1 MAKRN
6 KKVSYNPI
14 QSIKEDWGL
23 DSRNQ
28 LPYSGES
35 VQAFIKATLNKKT
48 GYRATSKS
56 RESDGYFHTR
66 SFADEANYQLWV
78 ANPIENSSLVLQ
90 DEILPDTHEQGASYV
105 LGLYTTSNQS
115 LIVSTDGTVK
125 LKIKFTSQMYNPLTK
140 ATEETGE
147 SGTLIIERRANNT
160 GTWKKVSSMSIMSV
174 PYESTQYTDVDISK
188 ILEAGNQQIRVV
200 VKGDVSGES
209 TKYLTFIS
217 IIKTTLSLSFAT
229 QWQTPISGSPLQLAY
244 NIQGAVAKTLHIRIY
259 GIDGI
264 KCRESEFTIGSSV
277 YIETPK
283 TFEFFD
289 SESDAVKVLEHGI
302 HKIEAWLTVDGGD
315 TITDKVYSQVMVNT
329 DASNEKTYVII
340 NNVKSKVNNWTETT
354 IFDYSV
360 YNPKSN
366 STTVNFNIT
375 DYKGTTSYLSFTAS
389 NIPNGVIQHFN
400 NMFEIESTAKTLNAY
415 IHATNSAS
423 ESIADVVSFTIDNSE
438 SFAAT
443 PNADFVLNPKV
454 RSNSESTPNT
464 IINNS
469 NGNIITSTF
478 ENFAFTNDGWVE
490 DENNVRCLR
499 VPAGRELTIDY
510 ESFSSFI
517 GSSQNT
523 GSVTIEFDFKTKY
536 ISDENVPIIK
546 MCSYGNDGNPIGFEL
561 KPLEAVFMTGSKKVR
576 RDQDIMFQEGVRTHI
591 AINVIYDIASTG
603 MNYIRMFINGIINRE
618 IEYLATDTFV
628 GYVNGVQT
636 SQGIRIGS
644 TGADI
649 DIYGIRI
656 YKKKLS
662 STDIRQD
669 YVATLPS
676 VAQKIAF
683 KDANDILSD
692 DNTISFSKAYEKY
705 NCLIW
710 TGPIPSYLAKSSVP
724 NGGTLQIH
732 IQGDPHHSGVINNMS
747 IKGQGS
753 SSKGYWKWNHQYG
766 MNKDSVFTPDEGD
779 AIPGAYP
786 LTADVPAAKKL
797 VTKINW
803 ASSMQ
808 SHKMGETE
816 AYNIL
821 WKKIVG
827 GNSITSTEG
836 FEKCRAAIIEKPFLY
851 FVKETPD
858 SEPVFYSFATFGPGK
873 ADKPTF
879 GYDKNKF
886 PNLLMLEG
894 SDNGKPLTECRVPW
908 MDDEV
913 TYSEAEEAY
922 IYNGEV
928 SWDYDMG
935 NQKKISKF
943 RDAFN
948 YIFQHSVRIS
958 PHEGN
963 YTALVNDTAVDKN
976 LQYWITEDEN
986 TYKKY
991 DLFRWDYLTNSWVY
1005 SSIHKTNG
1013 NYDKFNI
1020 NEQCGN
1026 IASGFDW
1033 EVINQMFITA
1043 RINDVKENLGK
1054 YYNIKDTLFSMT
1066 EMKKI
1071 GASDNRCKNIYPYLD
1086 PVTQLICWY
1095 QDDVDTILL
1104 TDNVGRKNKPYY
1116 VEEHDLD
1123 PTGNNYWNGEAN
1135 NIFNLLE
1142 AVYPDELRDMMK
1154 TILTTM
1160 AEIAGSPTKFM
1171 DKYFFSTQR
1180 YFPAVAYNEVARL
1193 LYEEASKAV
1202 KTGKYSN
1209 ATAPITQ
1216 SLGDQLQ
1223 AEQQWWKMREIYL
1236 SSYAGYGEFAV
1247 RGNNCLMFRSIKKTT
1262 GENPTY
1268 SFKLTPA
1275 MWLYVQGGVGQTMF
1289 YGIGKTM
1296 PQRVKAGETYILNGM
1311 TADGNTDIFINGA
1324 NYYKSFGPFGDKA
1337 LGEAFQLFGERLT
1350 EFIVESENNVTEF
1363 RPNSITINCPVLKTL
1378 KLKDIVTLSGTLD
1391 IQNTNV
1397 LQEFNA
1403 SGTKFNFV
1411 LFAATPTLVNVRMPV
1426 TLTDLTLKGLTNI
1439 VNSRLFLE
1447 SYSNLSKVEIIN
1459 CPKLDV
1465 LDVINMAYQAGAPL
1479 NNIIA
1484 HNINWTINDVGL
1496 IRKLADVKANLSGKI
1511 TLGGAVTVDT
1521 SLKLKFIEVWG
1532 NIDTSTN
1539 KLYIEYNRVD
1549 IASVKITGQ
1558 SYCSQVGK
1566 YPYNLVGAP
1575 VNGNNII
1582 QIKWS
1587 ITENVWATIDVK
1599 TGVLNVIKV
1608 GKDTDSP
1615 LPTAV
1620 ITCEVT
1626 KSDLTTLNA
1635 TWKVNFYPKKAAL
1648 GDIVYADGSYSD
1660 MYDSSKTPIG
1670 VCFYID
1676 PDDETDRR
1684 MVSLTD
1690 IGNTDAWGLNP
1701 DPTNGVPGLKLT
1713 DRPSYDCYDVPILD
1727 NITLGG
1733 VNSVANADYRGGE
1746 NVDNLGFK
1754 IFPENTAV
1762 GQLKKKQIAL
1772 PGGLGDYNVGDSIPY
1787 GLYNTLLIIKH
1798 RDTILSDSGV
1808 NLPIPKAGSLSEYNS
1823 LMQNIID
1830 VVSKHSNPYRQ
1841 YYYPAASMCYAY
1853 EPQVKPGEVLNDKF
1867 KAHKW
1872 WLPSSGELARICYYK
1887 FQGSDYSNSQAVF
1900 AKAFN
1905 TGVLSFSYGYSW
1917 TWTSTETYNTSAW
1930 VVNFHT
1936 GTIYG
1941 ERYYYGSKLNTTNY
1955 IRAVAAF

>member
-14 QSIKEDWGL
+14 KSMSEDWGL

-35 VQAFIKATLNKKT
+35 VQAFIKETLNKKT
-48 GYRATSKS
+48 GYRATSKN

-66 SFADEANYQLWV
+66 SFADEANYKLWLD
-78 ANPIENSSLVLQ
+78 NPIENSSLVLQ

-105 LGLYTTSNQS
+105 VGLFTTSNQS

-125 LKIKFTSQMYNPLTK
+125 LKIKFTSQMYNPITQT
-140 ATEETGE
+140 TEETGE
-147 SGTLIIERRANNT
+147 SGTLTIERRVDST
-160 GTWKKVSSMSIMSV
+160 STWKKVSSMSIISV
-174 PYESTQYTDVDISK
+174 PYESTQYTDIDISK
-188 ILEAGNQQIRVV
+188 ILETGNQQIRVV
-200 VKGDVSGES
+200 VRGDNSGET
-209 TKYLTFIS
+209 TKYLSFVS
-217 IIKTTLSLSFAT
+217 VIKTTLSLSFAT
-229 QWQTPISGSPLQLAY
+229 QWQTPISGSVLQLAY
-244 NIQGAVAKTLHIRIY
+244 NMQGAVAKTLHIRIY
-259 GIDGI
+259 GIDGV
-264 KCRESEFTIGSSV
+264 KFRESEFTIGSSV

-289 SESDAVKVLEHGI
+289 TDSDAVKVLEHGI
-302 HKIEAWLTVDGGD
+302 HKVEAWLTVDGGD
-315 TITDKVYSQVMVNT
+315 TTTDKVYSQVMVNT
-329 DASNEKTYVII
+329 NPSNEKTYVII
-340 NNVKSKVNNWTETT
+340 NNIKLKVSNWTETT

-360 YNPKSN
+360 YNPKAN

-375 DYKGTTSYLSFTAS
+375 DYKGTTSYLSFIAS

-400 NMFEIESTAKTLNAY
+400 NMFEIESIAKTINAY
-415 IHATNSAS
+415 LHTTNNAS
-423 ESIADVVSFTIDNSE
+423 EDIANVVSFTIDNSE

-443 PNADFVLNPKV
+443 PDADFILNPKV

-469 NGNIITSTF
+469 NGNVIGSTF
-478 ENFAFTNDGWVE
+478 NNFAFTNDGWVE
-490 DENNVRCLR
+490 DENHVKCLR

-510 ESFSSFI
+510 ESFSDFI
-517 GSSQNT
+517 GTSQNT

-536 ISDENVPIIK
+536 ISDENLPIIR
-546 MCSYGNDGNPIGFEL
+546 MCSYDSNRNPLGFEL

-591 AINVIYDIASTG
+591 AVNIIYNIASTG
-603 MNYIRMFINGIINRE
+603 MNYIRLFINGIINRE

-628 GYVNGVQT
+628 GYVNSIQT

-649 DIYGIRI
+649 DIYSMRV

-669 YVATLPS
+669 YIAALPS
-676 VAQKIAF
+676 VTQKIAF
-683 KDANDILSD
+683 RDANDILSD
-692 DNTISFSKAYEKY
+692 DGTISFSKAYEKY

-710 TGPIPSYLAKSSVP
+710 TGPVPSYLAKSSIP

-766 MNKDSVFTPDEGD
+766 MNKDSVFTPDEGEV
-779 AIPGAYP
+779 ISGAYP

-827 GNSITSTEG
+827 GNSITNTEG

-851 FVKETPD
+851 FVRETPD

-879 GYDKNKF
+879 GYDKSKF

-894 SDNGKPLTECRVPW
+894 SDNGKPLTEHRVPW

-913 TYSEAEEAY
+913 TYSEQEEAY

-935 NQKKISKF
+935 NQKNVTKF

-948 YIFQHSVRIS
+948 YVFQHSIRIA

-963 YTALVNDTAVDKN
+963 YTALVNDAAADKN

-1005 SSIHKTNG
+1005 SSIHKTSG
-1013 NYDKFNI
+1013 TYDKFNI

-1026 IASGFDW
+1026 IASGLDW
-1033 EVINQMFITA
+1033 QAINQAFITA

-1086 PVTQLICWY
+1086 PITQLICWY

-1135 NIFNLLE
+1135 NLFNLLE
-1142 AVYPDELRDMMK
+1142 AAYPDELRDMMK

-1171 DKYFFSTQR
+1171 DRYFFSVQR

-1202 KTGKYSN
+1202 KNGTYSN

-1223 AEQQWWKMREIYL
+1223 AEQQWWKLREIYL

-1247 RGNNCLMFRSIKKTT
+1247 RGNNCLMFRSIKQTT
-1262 GENPTY
+1262 GDNPTY

-1289 YGIGKTM
+1289 YGVGKTR
-1296 PQRVKAGETYILNGM
+1296 PQRVKAGETYILDGM
-1311 TADGNTDIFINGA
+1311 TADGNTDVFINGA

-1350 EFIVESENNVTEF
+1350 EFIVESKDNVTEF
-1363 RPNSITINCPVLKTL
+1363 RPNSITVNCPVLKTL

-1391 IQNTNV
+1391 IQNANV

-1403 SGTKFNFV
+1403 SGTKFNSV
-1411 LFAATPTLVNVRMPV
+1411 LFAATPTLVNVNMPD
-1426 TLTDLTLKGLTNI
+1426 TLTGLTLNGLTNI
-1439 VNSRLFLE
+1439 IDSRLVLD
-1447 SYSNLSKVEIIN
+1447 SYSNLSKIEIVN
-1459 CPKLDV
+1459 CPKLDIFNIV
-1465 LDVINMAYQAGAPL
+1465 NTAYQAGAPL
-1479 NNIIA
+1479 NNVIA
-1484 HNINWTINDVGL
+1484 YDINWNINDVGL
-1496 IRKLADVKANLSGKI
+1496 IRKLAEVRANLSGKI
-1511 TLGGAVTVDT
+1511 TLGEGINVDT
-1521 SLKLKFIEVWG
+1521 SLKLKFVEAWG
-1532 NIDTSTN
+1532 NVDVSTN
-1539 KLYIEYNRVD
+1539 KLQVKYSSTNLTSI
-1549 IASVKITGQ
+1549 KITGKN
-1558 SYCSQVGK
+1558 YCSQVGK
-1566 YPYNLVGAP
+1566 YSYNLVGTP
-1575 VNGNNII
+1575 INGNNII
-1582 QIKWS
+1582 QVKWS
-1587 ITENVWATIDVK
+1587 ITKNIWATINSK
-1599 TGVLNVIKV
+1599 TGELNVIKT
-1608 GKDTDSP
+1608 GDSTDSP
-1615 LPTAV
+1615 LPTAT

-1626 KSDLTTLNA
+1626 KSDLSVISSIL
-1635 TWKVNFYPKKAAL
+1635 KVNFYPKKAAL

-1660 MYDSSKTPIG
+1660 EYDSSKTPIG
-1670 VCFYID
+1670 VCFYIN
-1676 PDDETDRR
+1676 PDDETDRL
-1684 MVSLTD
+1684 MVSLHN
-1690 IGNTDAWGLNP
+1690 IGSGKDVWGLVN
-1701 DPTNGVPGLKLT
+1701 NSLGVPGITLT
-1713 DRPSYDCYDVPILD
+1713 DRPSYDCYNIPILED
-1727 NITLGG
+1727 ITVKGIEH
-1733 VNSVANADYRGGE
+1733 VTPEEYRGGG
-1746 NVDNLGFK
+1746 NVDSLGFK
-1754 IFPENTAV
+1754 IFPKNTVV
-1762 GQLKKKQIAL
+1762 GQIGKKQITL
-1772 PGGLGDYNVGDSIPY
+1772 SEGLGDYSTGEYIPY

-1798 RDTILSDSGV
+1798 RDIILSDSGV
-1808 NLPIPKAGSLSEYNS
+1808 NLPIPKAGSLSEFS
-1823 LMQNIID
+1823 VLMQNIEDI
-1830 VVSKHSNPYRQ
+1830 VSKHGNLYRQ

-1853 EPQVKPGEVLNDKF
+1853 EPSVKPGEVLSDKF

-1872 WLPSSGELARICYYK
+1872 WLPSSGELARICYYIL
-1887 FQGSDYSNSQAVF
+1887 QGVAPDNNQAIFSKAVNSGILTTF
-1900 AKAFN
+1900 AFN
-1905 TGVLSFSYGYSW
+1905 DNLWSSTEGMSNANYSSCW
-1917 TWTSTETYNTSAW
+1917 VTSTNTGY
-1930 VVNFHT
+1930 VDYFQKVQN
-1936 GTIYG
+1936 
-1941 ERYYYGSKLNTTNY
+1941 YYF
-1955 IRAVAAF
+1955 RAVTAF

>member
-6 KKVSYNPI
+6 KKVSYNLI

-125 LKIKFTSQMYNPLTK
+125 LKIKYTSQMYNPLTK

-174 PYESTQYTDVDISK
+174 PYESTQYTDIDISK
-188 ILEAGNQQIRVV
+188 ILEAGNQQLRIV

-264 KCRESEFTIGSSV
+264 KFRESEFTIGSSV

-360 YNPKSN
+360 YNPKPN

-464 IINNS
+464 VINNS
-469 NGNIITSTF
+469 NGSIITSTF

-662 STDIRQD
+662 STEIRQD

-779 AIPGAYP
+779 TIPGAYP

-816 AYNIL
+816 AYNVL

-943 RDAFN
+943 KDAFN

-958 PHEGN
+958 SHEGN

-1043 RINDVKENLGK
+1043 RINDAKENLGK

-1403 SGTKFNFV
+1403 SGTKFNSV
-1411 LFAATPTLVNVRMPV
+1411 LFAATPTLVNIRMPV
-1426 TLTDLTLKGLTNI
+1426 TLTDLTLNGLTNI

-1532 NIDTSTN
+1532 NIDASTN

-1587 ITENVWATIDVK
+1587 ITENAWATIDVK

-1701 DPTNGVPGLKLT
+1701 DPTDGVPGLKLT

-1727 NITLGG
+1727 NITLYG
-1733 VNSVANADYRGGE
+1733 VDSVANANYRGGE

-1798 RDTILSDSGV
+1798 RDTILSDSGI

-1905 TGVLSFSYGYSW
+1905 TGVLSFSYNW
-1917 TWTSTETYNTSAW
+1917 TWTSTEVYNATAW

-1936 GTIYG
+1936 GVIYG
-1941 ERYYYGSKLNTTNY
+1941 ERYYYGSKSNTTNY

>member
-14 QSIKEDWGL
+14 KSISEDWGL

-35 VQAFIKATLNKKT
+35 VQAFIKHTLNKKI
-48 GYRATSKS
+48 GYRATSKN
-56 RESDGYFHTR
+56 RELDGYFHTR
-66 SFADEANYQLWV
+66 SFADEASYQLWLD
-78 ANPIENSSLVLQ
+78 NPTENSSLVLQ
-90 DEILPDTHEQGASYV
+90 DEVLPDTHEQGASYV
-105 LGLYTTSNQS
+105 VGLSTTSNQS

-125 LKIKFTSQMYNPLTK
+125 LKIKFTSQVYNPITK
-140 ATEETGE
+140 TTEDTGE
-147 SGTLIIERRANNT
+147 SGTLTVERRADNT
-160 GTWKKVSSMSIMSV
+160 SVWKKASSMYIMSV
-174 PYESTQYTDVDISK
+174 PYESTQYTDIDISK
-188 ILEAGNQQIRVV
+188 ILETGNQQIRIV
-200 VKGDVSGES
+200 VKGDNSDES
-209 TKYLTFIS
+209 TKYLSFINV
-217 IIKTTLSLSFAT
+217 IKTTLSLSFAT
-229 QWQTPISGSPLQLAY
+229 QWQIPISGQSLQLAY
-244 NIQGAVAKTLHIRIY
+244 NIQGAVAKSLHIRIY
-259 GIDGI
+259 DVSGV
-264 KCRESEFTIGSSV
+264 KFRESEFTIGSSV

-289 SESDAVKVLEHGI
+289 TDSDAVKVLEHGI
-302 HKIEAWLTVDGGD
+302 HKIEAWLTVDDGD
-315 TITDKVYSQVMVNT
+315 IITDKVYSQVMVNT
-329 DASNEKTYVII
+329 DASNEKTYVVI
-340 NNVKSKVNNWTETT
+340 NNVKSKVDNWTETT

-366 STTVNFNIT
+366 STTINFNIT
-375 DYKGTTSYLSFTAS
+375 DYKGATSYLSFIAN
-389 NIPNGVIQHFN
+389 NIPNGTIFHFN
-400 NMFEIESTAKTLNAY
+400 NMFEVESTAKTLNAY
-415 IHATNSAS
+415 IHVTNTAS
-423 ESIADVVSFTIDNSE
+423 EDIANVVSFVINNSE
-438 SFAAT
+438 NFAAT
-443 PNADFVLNPKV
+443 PDADFVLNPKA
-454 RSNSESTPNT
+454 RSNNESAPNT

-469 NGNIITSTF
+469 NGNIVTSTF
-478 ENFAFTNDGWVE
+478 KNFAFANDGWVN
-490 DENNVRCLR
+490 DENNVKCLR
-499 VPAGRELTIDY
+499 VPAGREVIINY
-510 ESFSSFI
+510 ESFSDFI
-517 GSSQNT
+517 GTSQNT

-536 ISDENVPIIK
+536 ISNENLPIIR
-546 MCSYGNDGNPIGFEL
+546 MCSYSNDNNPLGFEL

-591 AINVIYDIASTG
+591 AVNVIYNIASTG

-618 IEYLATDTFV
+618 IEYLSTDTFV
-628 GYVNGVQT
+628 GYVNSEQT

-644 TGADI
+644 EGADI
-649 DIYGIRI
+649 DIYGIRV

-669 YVATLPS
+669 YIAALPS
-676 VAQKIAF
+676 VAQKKAF

-692 DNTISFSKAYEKY
+692 DGTISFSKAYKKY
-705 NCLIW
+705 NCLVW
-710 TGPIPSYLAKSSVP
+710 TGHVPSYLAKSGMP

-732 IQGDPHHSGVINNMS
+732 IQGDPHHSGIINNMS

-766 MNKDSVFTPDEGD
+766 MNKDSVFTPDEGEV
-779 AIPGAYP
+779 ISGAYP

-797 VTKINW
+797 VVKINW

-808 SHKMGETE
+808 SHKIGETE

-827 GNSITSTEG
+827 GNSITNTKG

-851 FVKETPD
+851 FIKETPD

-879 GYDKNKF
+879 GYDNSKF

-894 SDNGKPLTECRVPW
+894 SDNGKPLTEYRVPW

-913 TYSEAEEAY
+913 TYNEEEEAY

-935 NQKKISKF
+935 NQQKVPKF

-948 YIFQHSVRIS
+948 YIFQHSVRIA

-963 YTALVNDTAVDKN
+963 YTALVNDTAANKN

-991 DLFRWDYLTNSWVY
+991 DLFRWNYLTNSWVY
-1005 SSIHKTNG
+1005 SSIHKTGG

-1026 IASGFDW
+1026 IASGLDW
-1033 EVINQMFITA
+1033 QAINQMFIAA
-1043 RINDVKENLGK
+1043 RINDVRENLGK
-1054 YYNIKDTLFSMT
+1054 YYNVKDTLFSMT

-1086 PVTQLICWY
+1086 PITQLICWY

-1135 NIFNLLE
+1135 NLFNLME
-1142 AVYPDELRDMMK
+1142 AAYPNELRDMMK
-1154 TILTTM
+1154 AILTTM
-1160 AEIAGSPTKFM
+1160 AEVAGSPTKFM
-1171 DKYFFSTQR
+1171 DKYFFSIQR

-1202 KTGKYSN
+1202 KDGKYSN

-1247 RGNNCLMFRSIKKTT
+1247 RGNNCLMFRSIKKTN
-1262 GENPTY
+1262 GDNPTY

-1289 YGIGKTM
+1289 YGVGKTR
-1296 PQRVKAGETYILNGM
+1296 PQRVRAGETYILDGM
-1311 TADGNTDIFINGA
+1311 TADSNTDVFINGA

-1350 EFIVESENNVTEF
+1350 EFVVESKDTVTEF

-1391 IQNTNV
+1391 IQNINV

-1403 SGTKFNFV
+1403 SGTRVNSV
-1411 LFAATPTLVNVRMPV
+1411 LFAVTPTLVDISMPN
-1426 TLTDLTLKGLTNI
+1426 TLTDLTLNGLTNI
-1439 VNSRLFLE
+1439 TDSKLLLG
-1447 SYSNLSKVEIIN
+1447 SYSNLSKIEITN
-1459 CPKLDV
+1459 CPKLNV
-1465 LDVINMAYQAGAPL
+1465 FNVINNAYQVGAPL
-1479 NNIIA
+1479 NNITV
-1484 HNINWTINDVGL
+1484 NEINWNIDDVGL
-1496 IRKLADVKANLSGKI
+1496 IRKLANVKANLSGKI
-1511 TLGGAVTVDT
+1511 TLREGITVDVP
-1521 SLKLKFIEVWG
+1521 LKLEMIEAWG
-1532 NIDTSTN
+1532 DIDTSTN
-1539 KLYIEYNRVD
+1539 KLQIKYNSSNLTSIR
-1549 IASVKITGQ
+1549 IAGQ
-1558 SYCSQVGK
+1558 RYCSQVGK
-1566 YPYNLVGAP
+1566 YSYNVIGTP
-1575 VNGNNII
+1575 INGNDLI
-1582 QIKWS
+1582 QIRWS
-1587 ITENVWATIDVK
+1587 ITKNIWASINNK
-1599 TGVLNVIKV
+1599 TGELNVV
-1608 GKDTDSP
+1608 RTGESTNSP

-1620 ITCEVT
+1620 ITCEIT
-1626 KSDLTTLNA
+1626 RSDLSVISATL
-1635 TWKVNFYPKKAAL
+1635 KVNFYSKKAAL

-1660 MYDSSKTPIG
+1660 TYDTSKTAIG

-1684 MVSLTD
+1684 MVSLST
-1690 IGNTDAWGLNP
+1690 IGGGMNVWGLYN
-1701 DPTNGVPGLKLT
+1701 DNNQGVAGIRLT
-1713 DRPSYDCYDVPILD
+1713 DRPTYSCY
-1727 NITLGG
+1727 NISTFEDITVKG
-1733 VNSVANADYRGGE
+1733 VN
-1746 NVDNLGFK
+1746 NVTDIAVDGLNFK
-1754 IFPENTAV
+1754 LFPESSAV
-1762 GQLKKKQIAL
+1762 GQLKKKQIVF
-1772 PGGLGDYNVGDSIPY
+1772 PEGLGDYHKGEYIPY

-1798 RDTILSDSGV
+1798 RDIILADSGV
-1808 NLPIPKAGSLSEYNS
+1808 NLPIPKAGSLSEYAS

-1830 VVSKHSNPYRQ
+1830 IVSKNKDSYRQ
-1841 YYYPAASMCYAY
+1841 YYYPAASICYAY
-1853 EPQVKPGEVLNDKF
+1853 EPIVKPGETLNDKF

-1887 FQGSDYSNSQAVF
+1887 LKGYNYNNEQAI
-1900 AKAFN
+1900 
-1905 TGVLSFSYGYSW
+1905 FSGAHTAGILALPDNGYIWS
-1917 TWTSTETYNTSAW
+1917 STESTTGSSWMILFNSGLISAG
-1930 VVNFHT
+1930 NK
-1936 GTIYG
+1936 
-1941 ERYYYGSKLNTTNY
+1941 YYTLP
-1955 IRAVAAF
+1955 IIAVAAF

>member
-14 QSIKEDWGL
+14 KSMSEDWGL

-35 VQAFIKATLNKKT
+35 VQAFIKQTLNKKT
-48 GYRATSKS
+48 GYRATSKN

-66 SFADEANYQLWV
+66 SFADEANYKLWLD
-78 ANPIENSSLVLQ
+78 NPIENGSLVLQ

-105 LGLYTTSNQS
+105 VGLFTTSNQS

-125 LKIKFTSQMYNPLTK
+125 LKIKFTSQMYNPITQT
-140 ATEETGE
+140 TEETGE
-147 SGTLIIERRANNT
+147 SGTLTIERRVDST
-160 GTWKKVSSMSIMSV
+160 STWKKVSSMSIISV
-174 PYESTQYTDVDISK
+174 PYESTQYTDIDISK
-188 ILEAGNQQIRVV
+188 ILETGNQQIRVV
-200 VKGDVSGES
+200 VRGDNSGET
-209 TKYLTFIS
+209 TKYLSFVS
-217 IIKTTLSLSFAT
+217 VIKTTLSLSFAT
-229 QWQTPISGSPLQLAY
+229 QWQTPISGSVLQLAY
-244 NIQGAVAKTLHIRIY
+244 NMQGAVAKTLHIRIY
-259 GIDGI
+259 GIDGV
-264 KCRESEFTIGSSV
+264 KFRENEFTIGSSV

-289 SESDAVKVLEHGI
+289 TDSDAVKVLEHGI
-302 HKIEAWLTVDGGD
+302 HKIEAWLTVDNGD
-315 TITDKVYSQVMVNT
+315 TTTDKVYSQVMVNT
-329 DASNEKTYVII
+329 NPSNEKTYVII
-340 NNVKSKVNNWTETT
+340 NNVKPKVSNWTETT
-354 IFDYSV
+354 MFDYSV
-360 YNPKSN
+360 YNPKAN

-375 DYKGTTSYLSFTAS
+375 DYKGTTSYLSFIAS

-400 NMFEIESTAKTLNAY
+400 NMFEVESTAKTINAY
-415 IHATNSAS
+415 LHTTNNAS
-423 ESIADVVSFTIDNSE
+423 EDIANVVSFTIDNSE

-443 PNADFVLNPKV
+443 PDADFILNPKV

-469 NGNIITSTF
+469 NGNTIGSTF
-478 ENFAFTNDGWVE
+478 NNFAFTNDGWVE
-490 DENNVRCLR
+490 DENHVKCLR
-499 VPAGRELTIDY
+499 VPAGRELNIDY
-510 ESFSSFI
+510 ESFSDFI
-517 GSSQNT
+517 GTSQNT
-523 GSVTIEFDFKTKY
+523 SSVTIEFDFKTKY
-536 ISDENVPIIK
+536 VSDENLPIIR
-546 MCSYGNDGNPIGFEL
+546 MCSYDSNGNPLGFEL

-591 AINVIYDIASTG
+591 AVNIIYNIASTG
-603 MNYIRMFINGIINRE
+603 MNYIRIFINGIINRE

-628 GYVNGVQT
+628 GYINSVQT

-649 DIYGIRI
+649 DIYGMRV

-669 YVATLPS
+669 YIAALPS
-676 VAQKIAF
+676 VTQKIAF
-683 KDANDILSD
+683 RDANDILSD
-692 DNTISFSKAYEKY
+692 DGTISFSKAYEKY

-710 TGPIPSYLAKSSVP
+710 TGPVPSYLAKSSIP

-766 MNKDSVFTPDEGD
+766 MNKDSVFTPDEGEV
-779 AIPGAYP
+779 ISGAYP

-827 GNSITSTEG
+827 GNSITNTEG

-851 FVKETPD
+851 FVRETPD

-879 GYDKNKF
+879 GYDKSKF

-894 SDNGKPLTECRVPW
+894 SDNGKPLTEHRVPW

-913 TYSEAEEAY
+913 TYSEQEEAY

-935 NQKKISKF
+935 NQKNVTKF

-948 YIFQHSVRIS
+948 YVFQHSIRIA

-963 YTALVNDTAVDKN
+963 YTALVNDVAADKN

-1005 SSIHKTNG
+1005 SSVHKTSG

-1026 IASGFDW
+1026 IASGLDW
-1033 EVINQMFITA
+1033 QAINQAFITA
-1043 RINDVKENLGK
+1043 RINDVRKNLGK

-1086 PVTQLICWY
+1086 PITLLICWY

-1135 NIFNLLE
+1135 NLFNLLE
-1142 AVYPDELRDMMK
+1142 AAYPDELRDMMK

-1171 DKYFFSTQR
+1171 DKYFFSVQR

-1202 KTGKYSN
+1202 KNGTYSN

-1223 AEQQWWKMREIYL
+1223 AEQQWWKLREIYL

-1247 RGNNCLMFRSIKKTT
+1247 RGNNCLMFRSIKKTN

-1289 YGIGKTM
+1289 YGVGKTR
-1296 PQRVKAGETYILNGM
+1296 PQRIKAGETYILDGM
-1311 TADGNTDIFINGA
+1311 TADGNTDVFINGA

-1350 EFIVESENNVTEF
+1350 EFIVESKDNVTEF
-1363 RPNSITINCPVLKTL
+1363 RPNSITVNCPVLKTL

-1391 IQNTNV
+1391 IQNANV

-1403 SGTKFNFV
+1403 SGTKFNSV
-1411 LFAATPTLVNVRMPV
+1411 LFAATPTLVNVNMPN
-1426 TLTDLTLKGLTNI
+1426 TLTDLTLNGLTNI
-1439 VNSRLFLE
+1439 VDSRLLID
-1447 SYSNLSKVEIIN
+1447 SYSNLSKIEIVN

-1465 LDVINMAYQAGAPL
+1465 FNIVNTAYQAGAPL
-1479 NNIIA
+1479 NNVIA
-1484 HNINWTINDVGL
+1484 YDINWNINDVGL
-1496 IRKLADVKANLSGKI
+1496 IRKLAEVRANLSGKI
-1511 TLGGAVTVDT
+1511 TLGEGITVDT
-1521 SLKLKFIEVWG
+1521 SLKLKIVEAWG
-1532 NIDTSTN
+1532 NVDTSTN
-1539 KLYIEYNRVD
+1539 KLQVKYNSSNLTSIK
-1549 IASVKITGQ
+1549 IAGK

-1566 YPYNLVGAP
+1566 YSYDLVGTP
-1575 VNGNNII
+1575 INGNDII
-1582 QIKWS
+1582 KVKWS
-1587 ITENVWATIDVK
+1587 ITKNIWATINSV
-1599 TGVLNVIKV
+1599 TGELNVIKT
-1608 GKDTDSP
+1608 GESTDSP
-1615 LPTAV
+1615 LPTAT

-1626 KSDLTTLNA
+1626 KSDLSVISSTL
-1635 TWKVNFYPKKAAL
+1635 KVNFYSKKAAL

-1660 MYDSSKTPIG
+1660 EYDSSKTPIG
-1670 VCFYID
+1670 VCFYIN

-1684 MVSLTD
+1684 MVSLHSLGKDT
-1690 IGNTDAWGLNP
+1690 WGLENV
-1701 DPTNGVPGLKLT
+1701 NNIGVAGVRLV
-1713 DRPSYDCYDVPILD
+1713 DRPSYNCYDVPILENVVD
-1727 NITLGG
+1727 AGTNYVTDAKYREG
-1733 VNSVANADYRGGE
+1733 VN
-1746 NVDNLGFK
+1746 VDSQGFK
-1754 IFPENTAV
+1754 IFPEGSAV
-1762 GQLKKKQIAL
+1762 AQLKKKQITL
-1772 PGGLGDYNVGDSIPY
+1772 PEGLGDYHIGEYIPY

-1798 RDTILSDSGV
+1798 RDIILSDSGV
-1808 NLPIPKAGSLSEYNS
+1808 NLPIPKATNISEYDS
-1823 LMQNIID
+1823 LMQCINDIVLRNTD
-1830 VVSKHSNPYRQ
+1830 SYRE
-1841 YYYPAASMCYAY
+1841 YYYPVASMCYAY
-1853 EPQVKPGEVLNDKF
+1853 EPKVKPGEVLNDKF

-1872 WLPSSGELARICYYK
+1872 WLPSFGELARIGYYVL
-1887 FQGSDYSNSQAVF
+1887 QGYSYSNKQAIF
-1900 AKAFN
+1900 ASANNKGLLSMPSSWVWSSTEYVEDYVYGLNFN
-1905 TGVLSFSYGYSW
+1905 TGEV
-1917 TWTSTETYNTSAW
+1917 YNTGNHKGFTSVDSIIA
-1930 VVNFHT
+1930 V
-1936 GTIYG
+1936 
-1941 ERYYYGSKLNTTNY
+1941 TT
-1955 IRAVAAF
+1955 F

>member
-1 MAKRN
+1 MAGKN

-14 QSIKEDWGL
+14 ESVSEDWGL
-23 DSRNQ
+23 DSRNK

-35 VQAFIKATLNKKT
+35 VQAFIKKTLNKKI
-48 GYRATSKS
+48 GYRVTSKNK
-56 RESDGYFHTR
+56 ELDGHFHTR
-66 SFADEANYQLWV
+66 SFADEASYKLWLDD
-78 ANPIENSSLVLQ
+78 PIKNSSLVLL
-90 DEILPDTHEQGASYV
+90 DEPLPDTHEQGASYV
-105 LGLYTTSNQS
+105 VGLFTTSNQS

-125 LKIKFTSQMYNPLTK
+125 LKIKFTSQMYNPITK
-140 ATEETGE
+140 TTEETGE
-147 SGTLIIERRANNT
+147 SGTLTIERRTSST
-160 GTWKKVSSMSIMSV
+160 GIWKKVGSTPIMSV
-174 PYESTQYTDVDISK
+174 PYKLDQYTDIDISK
-188 ILEAGNQQIRVV
+188 MLETGNQQVRVI
-200 VKGDVSGES
+200 VKGDNSGES
-209 TKYLTFIS
+209 TKYLSFIS
-217 IIKTTLSLSFAT
+217 IVKTTLSLSFAT
-229 QWQTPISGSPLQLAY
+229 QWQTPILGPSLQLAY
-244 NIQGAVAKTLHIRIY
+244 NIQGAVAKTIHIRIY
-259 GIDGI
+259 GIDGV
-264 KCRESEFTIGSSV
+264 KYRENEFAIGSSIYV
-277 YIETPK
+277 ETPK
-283 TFEFFD
+283 IFEFFD
-289 SESDAVKVLEHGI
+289 SNSDTVKVLEHGI
-302 HKIEAWLTVDGGD
+302 HRIEAWLTVDGGD
-315 TITDKVYSQVMVNT
+315 TVTDKVYSQVMVNT
-329 DASNEKTYVII
+329 DSNDKKTYVII
-340 NNVKSKVNNWTETT
+340 NNVKSKVDNWTEAT

-360 YNPKSN
+360 YNPKAN

-375 DYKGTTSYLSFTAS
+375 DYKGSTSYLRFTAT
-389 NIPNGVIQHFN
+389 NIVNGVIQHFN
-400 NMFEIESTAKTLNAY
+400 NMFEIESSAKTLNAY
-415 IHATNSAS
+415 LHVTNNAS
-423 ESIADVVSFTIDNSE
+423 EDIANVVSFVIDNSA

-443 PNADFVLNPKV
+443 PEAAFILNPKV
-454 RSNSESTPNT
+454 RSNSESNPNT
-464 IINNS
+464 IINHG
-469 NGNIITSTF
+469 NGYVINSTF
-478 ENFAFTNDGWVE
+478 KNFAFTNDGWVD
-490 DENNVRCLR
+490 DENNVKCLR

-510 ESFSSFI
+510 ESFSDFI
-517 GSSQNT
+517 GTSQNT
-523 GSVTIEFDFKTKY
+523 GSATIEFDFRTRY
-536 ISDENVPIIK
+536 INDENLPIIR
-546 MCSYGNDGNPIGFEL
+546 MCSYSNDGNPLGFEL
-561 KPLEAVFMTGSKKVR
+561 KPLEAVFMTESKKVR
-576 RDQDIMFQEGVRTHI
+576 RDQDIMFQEGARTHVAVNI
-591 AINVIYDIASTG
+591 IYNIASTG
-603 MNYIRMFINGIINRE
+603 MNYIRMFINGVINRE

-628 GYVNGVQT
+628 GYVNGIQT

-649 DIYGIRI
+649 DIYSIRV

-669 YVATLPS
+669 YIAALPS

-683 KDANDILSD
+683 RDANDILSD
-692 DNTISFSKAYEKY
+692 DGTISFSKAHEKY
-705 NCLIW
+705 NCLVW
-710 TGPIPSYLAKSSVP
+710 TGPVPSYIAKSNIP
-724 NGGTLQIH
+724 NGGTLQIY
-732 IQGDPHHSGVINNMS
+732 IKGDPHHSGTINNMS

-766 MNKDSVFTPDEGD
+766 MNKDSVFTPDEGEV
-779 AIPGAYP
+779 IPGAYP

-808 SHKMGETE
+808 SHKIGETE
-816 AYNIL
+816 AYNVL

-827 GNSITSTEG
+827 GNSITNTEG

-879 GYDKNKF
+879 GYDKAKF

-894 SDNGKPLTECRVPW
+894 SDNGKPLTEHRVPW

-913 TYSEAEEAY
+913 TYSEEEEAY

-935 NQKKISKF
+935 NQKKVTKF

-948 YIFQHSVRIS
+948 YIFQHSIRIA

-963 YTALVNDTAVDKN
+963 YTALVNDVAADKN

-991 DLFRWDYLTNSWVY
+991 DLFRWDYITNSWVY
-1005 SSIHKTNG
+1005 SSIHKTGG
-1013 NYDKFNI
+1013 NYDRFNI

-1026 IASGFDW
+1026 IANGLDW
-1033 EVINQMFITA
+1033 SAINQMFIIA
-1043 RINDVKENLGK
+1043 RINDVRKNLGK
-1054 YYNIKDTLFSMT
+1054 YLNIKDTLFSMT

-1086 PVTQLICWY
+1086 PVTQLICWF
-1095 QDDVDTILL
+1095 QDDVDTILQ

-1123 PTGNNYWNGEAN
+1123 STGNNYWNGEAN
-1135 NIFNLLE
+1135 NLFNLLE
-1142 AVYPDELRDMMK
+1142 AAYPDELRDMMK

-1160 AEIAGSPTKFM
+1160 AEVAGSPTKFM
-1171 DKYFFSTQR
+1171 DKYFFSVQK

-1202 KTGKYSN
+1202 KNGTYSN

-1223 AEQQWWKMREIYL
+1223 AEQQWWKMREIYI

-1262 GENPTY
+1262 GDNPTY

-1289 YGIGKTM
+1289 YGVGKTR

-1350 EFIVESENNVTEF
+1350 EFTVESVDNVIEF

-1391 IQNTNV
+1391 IQDANI

-1403 SGTKFNFV
+1403 FGTKFNSV
-1411 LFAATPTLVNVRMPV
+1411 LFAATPTLVNISMPN
-1426 TLTDLTLKGLTNI
+1426 TLTNLTLKGLTSI
-1439 VNSRLFLE
+1439 TDSKLLLD
-1447 SYSNLSKVEIIN
+1447 SYSNLSKIEVTGCPNLNVLNII
-1459 CPKLDV
+1459 DT
-1465 LDVINMAYQAGAPL
+1465 AYKSQAPL

-1484 HNINWTINDVGL
+1484 YDINWTINDIGL

-1511 TLGGAVTVDT
+1511 ILGGGVTVDAF
-1521 SLKLKFIEVWG
+1521 SKLKFIKAWG
-1532 NIDTSTN
+1532 NVDDVTN
-1539 KLYIEYNRVD
+1539 KLQVIYTSNNITSIKIE
-1549 IASVKITGQ
+1549 GQ
-1558 SYCSQVGK
+1558 SYCNQVGTYSYSVK
-1566 YPYNLVGAP
+1566 GTPT
-1575 VNGNNII
+1575 NGNNFT

-1587 ITENVWATIDVK
+1587 ITKNMWATIDSE
-1599 TGVLNVIKV
+1599 TGELNVIKT
-1608 GKDTDSP
+1608 GESTDSP
-1615 LPTAV
+1615 LPTAT

-1626 KSDLTTLNA
+1626 KSDLSVINSML
-1635 TWKVNFYPKKAAL
+1635 KVNFYTKKAEL

-1660 MYDSSKTPIG
+1660 VYDSSKTAIG
-1670 VCFYID
+1670 VCFYIN

-1684 MVSLTD
+1684 MISLSD
-1690 IGNTDAWGLNP
+1690 IGNGVDMWGLFGANN
-1701 DPTNGVPGLKLT
+1701 DDGVAGVRLT
-1713 DRPSYDCYDVPILD
+1713 DRPSYDCYNIPILED
-1727 NITLGG
+1727 INLSG
-1733 VNSVANADYRGGE
+1733 VDYVTDSSYRGGE
-1746 NVDNLGFK
+1746 AVDSQGFK
-1754 IFPENTAV
+1754 LFPENTAV
-1762 GQLKKKQIAL
+1762 GQLKKKQIVL
-1772 PGGLGDYNVGDSIPY
+1772 PEGLGDYHVGEYIPY

-1798 RDTILSDSGV
+1798 RNTILSDSGI
-1808 NLPIPKAGSLSEYNS
+1808 NLPIPKAENLTEYASLV
-1823 LMQNIID
+1823 QNIID
-1830 VVSKHSNPYRQ
+1830 IVSKHKNSYRQ
-1841 YYYPAASMCYAY
+1841 FYYPAASMCYAY
-1853 EPQVKPGEVLNDKF
+1853 EPPVKPKEVLNEKF

-1872 WLPSSGELARICYYK
+1872 WLPSAGELARIYYYK
-1887 FQGSDYSNSQAVF
+1887 SQGYNYSNEQAIF
-1900 AKAFN
+1900 AKAYN
-1905 TGVLSFSYGYSW
+1905 AGILTLSEGATFWASNENSISG
-1917 TWTSTETYNTSAW
+1917 AW
-1930 VVNFHT
+1930 SVNFRT
-1936 GTIYG
+1936 GNIY
-1941 ERYYYGSKLNTTNY
+1941 TNGY
-1955 IRAVAAF
+1955 NKNANYNVRAVTTF